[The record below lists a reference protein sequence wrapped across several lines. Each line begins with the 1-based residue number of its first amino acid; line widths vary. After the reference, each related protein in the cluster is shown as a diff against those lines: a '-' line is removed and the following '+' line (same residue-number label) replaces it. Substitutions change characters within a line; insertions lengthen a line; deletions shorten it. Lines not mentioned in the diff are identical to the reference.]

1 MANKQIH
8 ELPPMGTKAFRPA
21 RDNFIAQKPGG
32 RTVRASIAKMI
43 DDPSV
48 DLPGSTDWNW
58 NWLDKPA
65 TIAPYSKVDYSM
77 SSFSKVDYEEVE
89 ENLPNSTDIGYPNL
103 LNLSYE
109 YDAITRMPTGIPK
122 NAKSLMCVAFLNNCD
137 LHLIGSRTKPVV
149 SSQRLPDVDRI
160 TYGWNS
166 NPVETVF
173 VVNNVSRPENY
184 KINQNS
190 GEQIRY
196 MQPNKLSFELK
207 FRLAQTGA
215 VQFGG
220 SYFNLQSGTPTLPE
234 FNIQESASNPPIVW
248 DSSQM
253 GGYIA
258 QKNLDSQLNRN
269 RDYIFTN
276 INPAESMEPEPIGE
290 FITSQEDIEDIL
302 VSKGSKVIDSLKK
315 IYGDLDALFDS
326 VFGLPSSLFSQA
338 VDSLADLVG
347 KIPFVG
353 PILAPLLGSR
363 EGFELLL
370 DQAAMARLLSDPS
383 FIYEY
388 FIERTTIL
396 ETPIKRQVAGWELFY
411 IKVLAWN

>member
-1 MANKQIH
+1 MANKQIN
-8 ELPPMGTKAFRPA
+8 ELPPMGAKAFRPA
-21 RDNFIAQKPGG
+21 RDNFIVQKPGG
-32 RTVRASIAKMI
+32 RTVRANIAKMI

-137 LHLIGSRTKPVV
+137 LHLIGSRAKPVV
-149 SSQRLPDVDRI
+149 SSQRLPDVDRA

-173 VVNNVSRPENY
+173 VVDNVSRPENY

-190 GEQIRY
+190 GEEIRY
-196 MQPNKLSFELK
+196 MQSNRLSFELK
-207 FRLAQTGA
+207 FRLAQTAA

-220 SYFNLQSGTPTLPE
+220 SYFQVGGGMPTLPAFTVTE
-234 FNIQESASNPPIVW
+234 RAYDPAANFDHGAYV
-248 DSSQM
+248 
-253 GGYIA
+253 A
-258 QKNLDSQLNRN
+258 QLNIDNNINRT
-269 RDYIFTN
+269 RDYLFTN
-276 INPAESMEPEPIGE
+276 INPADSMEPEPIGE
-290 FITSQEDIEDIL
+290 FITSQEDIENVL
-302 VSKGSKVIDSLKK
+302 AAKGSKVIDSLKN
-315 IYGDLDALFDS
+315 IYGDLNDLFDN
-326 VFGLPSSLFSQA
+326 VFGLPLNLFSQG

-347 KIPFVG
+347 KIPFIG
-353 PILAPLLGSR
+353 PVLAPLLGSR

-370 DQAAMARLLSDPS
+370 DQAAMARLLNDPS

-396 ETPIKRQVAGWELFY
+396 DTTIKRQVAGWELFY
-411 IKVLAWN
+411 IKILAWN